1 MIYVFH
7 INCTF
12 VWYFLSIDSRFTVR
26 SLKLLLIICNK
37 FELVIFEVFKLARN
51 NENTQ
56 GRICPLK
63 KKHVFNHYS
72 NNVNKTCWLIFY
84 LRRFVYIG
92 IFDLTQHYLH
102 YGKGMFI
109 FCDKSKFLLISSTLR
124 MYQMKVL
131 MKYCKTVHDLFFMFL
146 RRWN

>member
-12 VWYFLSIDSRFTVR
+12 VWYFLNIDSRFTVR
-26 SLKLLLIICNK
+26 SLTLLLIIATNLNWWFLRSLNLLEITK
-37 FELVIFEVFKLARN
+37 THKVEYVLL
-51 NENTQ
+51 
-56 GRICPLK
+56 